1 MGSLVNSPS
10 RVAFLAPAKL
20 NISLEVFGKR
30 PDGYHDIRSVMVPV
44 SLYDEV
50 CVEEAGE
57 GIGVEVADG
66 SVPSDASNTCHRAAR
81 LFMER
86 MGVPRGVRISVRKRI
101 PTEAGLGGGSS
112 DAAATMKGLM
122 ALTGVAPPE
131 EALVAMA
138 AAVGADVPFFMCGR
152 PALVEGLGDRVTPMD
167 WTVPF
172 CAVIVK
178 PPFGLATREGYE
190 RLRRKPG
197 EPPPRGP
204 VPAVRGWKELVSL
217 VGNDFEPAWAD
228 ARPEIG
234 EIKEELIAAGAAAA
248 GMTGSGSAVFGLY
261 RDEEEAREALG
272 ALSQNSGL
280 RPEGGRRTY
289 VARNI

>member
-1 MGSLVNSPS
+1 VNSPS

-20 NISLEVFGKR
+20 NISIEVFGKR

-50 CVEEAGE
+50 AVEEAGE
-57 GIGVEVADG
+57 GITVAVGDR
-66 SVPSDASNTCHRAAR
+66 SVPSDASNTCHKAAR
-81 LFMER
+81 IFMER
-86 MGVPRGVRISVRKRI
+86 AGVPRGVRISVRKRI

-112 DAAATMKGLM
+112 DAAATFKALM
-122 ALTGVAPPE
+122 ALTGVSPPE
-131 EALVAMA
+131 DALLSMA

-152 PALVEGLGDRVTPMD
+152 PALVEGMGDLVTPLD
-167 WTVPF
+167 WAVPF
-172 CAVIVK
+172 CALIVK
-178 PPFGLATREGYE
+178 PSFGLPTREGYE
-190 RLRRKPG
+190 RLRRGPADPSRRRALPG
-197 EPPPRGP
+197 FR
-204 VPAVRGWKELVSL
+204 AWDDLVSA

-234 EIKEELIAAGAAAA
+234 EIKGELLAAGAAAA

-261 RDEEEAREALG
+261 RDEEKVREAQG
-272 ALSQNSGL
+272 ALSRGTGL
-280 RPEGGRRTY
+280 HPDDGRRTF